1 MAQRNVCAYNCAM
14 NERDRAHGRR
24 ITLLTSGNM
33 TKGIF
38 SIALP
43 IILANS
49 LVVVMELANAFFL
62 GRVGSSALAA
72 VTMAG
77 AVVFF
82 VSTFSSGLSIGTV
95 ALVAR
100 AYGERNY
107 QKAEHIGTQSIKLGF
122 ALAIVIGSAGFLLAS
137 PMLRFM
143 GAEGEILA
151 MGTTYLKILFAGLFV
166 MFFTFQVMGIFQG
179 AGDTV
184 TSMKIGA
191 LSMVIN
197 IALDPILIFG
207 LLGAPRLG
215 VTGAAISSLVAR
227 GIGAILLARII
238 LRGRHAVRLR
248 LDDTGFDFSV
258 IRRVLYVGLPGA
270 LQMMIRSSSFVVMA
284 GLAAIFGP
292 KVVAALGVGNR
303 LFGMFLLPGFGF
315 GAAASTLVGQN
326 LGARKPDRA
335 MKSALMIVGFYLS
348 LIVIFAVPM
357 FLFSRHVAMAFSR
370 EKDTIELLSE
380 FIKFLTVGALFMSP
394 GMIFSQALQGAG
406 ATIYPMVAVAVSLYG
421 IQIPL
426 AWLLS
431 VRLGLG
437 AHGLWIAN
445 LASGIANAI
454 IMSII
459 FLSGRWKRH
468 RVD

>member
-1 MAQRNVCAYNCAM
+1 
-14 NERDRAHGRR
+14 
-24 ITLLTSGNM
+24 
-33 TKGIF
+33 
-38 SIALP
+38 
-43 IILANS
+43 
-49 LVVVMELANAFFL
+49 
-62 GRVGSSALAA
+62 
-72 VTMAG
+72 
-77 AVVFF
+77 
-82 VSTFSSGLSIGTV
+82 
-95 ALVAR
+95 
-100 AYGERNY
+100 
-107 QKAEHIGTQSIKLGF
+107 
-122 ALAIVIGSAGFLLAS
+122 
-137 PMLRFM
+137 MLRFM